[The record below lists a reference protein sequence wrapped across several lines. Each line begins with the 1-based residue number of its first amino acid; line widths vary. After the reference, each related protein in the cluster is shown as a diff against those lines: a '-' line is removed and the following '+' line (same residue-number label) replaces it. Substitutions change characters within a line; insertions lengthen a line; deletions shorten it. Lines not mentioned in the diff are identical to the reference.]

1 MENDKNKYFPTF
13 QRGAKKF
20 AQWFFCKPAFP
31 RTGKALRSKRFWKWT
46 GLVAAALF
54 VLGWWNLVR
63 EKPLEISPE
72 TTIITRPRT
81 ADGRYVDYCESIRL
95 DRPREM
101 KTDEN
106 GARILVRELRPDM
119 EHTTK
124 PDWPAEAYWNARKIK
139 AAVYRE
145 LGLDPTVSETTRF
158 TEMYSEFD
166 KKIREKYPKLES
178 GEDSPEYKELSDR
191 FRNIKDDIERC
202 RVDEEFT
209 RDYLA
214 RNNEALDIVVAAS
227 KAKVFKYPFSVSS
240 DEEWPE
246 GIMILLPCIQEARGY
261 ARALAFRAG
270 WRLTNGEIDGALD
283 DIVAC
288 RNLGNKLGENADF
301 LVDALVGNT
310 MIGIAA
316 NLPLGAN
323 AEVEPSAEQ
332 WRRFYDHLA
341 ATPSRLDMVSII
353 DRSERYCGPDI
364 IAHLAATPR
373 WERANYIE
381 NLIGGVL
388 YEDMTEWFVK
398 LFFSCGFNW
407 NTAAREYNR
416 LFDRAMNDLDAFRSE
431 IERGQLLDYCFD
443 SFDGSIVSGLAG
455 VAVWLWRGSALE
467 RRSVAL
473 GRILAALII
482 PAVDAAKEAKR
493 RTDCVWQMQKITVA
507 MRLYAC
513 EHDGKLP
520 PTFTVDSEGKPLHS
534 WRVLLLPYLG
544 YDEIYRRIRLDE
556 PWDSPHNARL
566 HAENISDYRCPSAEG
581 KNGLLAD
588 GEASYSVVV
597 GPDTLFSPDGGEG
610 RHAGGD
616 NPRPAEAANPDENAG
631 GISLAAGRDPS
642 ELYQA
647 DKSRQTP
654 KMFSVVERHGGVCWM
669 KPDAEITQENALLG
683 VNPPSEEGM
692 SSRLQPEE
700 IRPDLIGSLHPGGA
714 NLAFY
719 GGNILFISDSGP
731 QREEYAA
738 KMRLYL
744 TGHESDPA
752 ETAVEPE
759 K

>member
-1 MENDKNKYFPTF
+1 MENEKKEYFPTF

-20 AQWFFCKPAFP
+20 AQCFFRKPAFP

-46 GLVAAALF
+46 GIVAAALF
-54 VLGWWNLVR
+54 ALGWWNLVR
-63 EKPLEISPE
+63 EKPLEISLE
-72 TTIITRPRT
+72 TTILTRPRT
-81 ADGRYVDYCESIRL
+81 ADGRNVDYLEAMRL
-95 DRPREM
+95 NLPREM

-119 EHTTK
+119 ELTPK
-124 PDWPAEAYWNARKIK
+124 PDWTAEDYWNARKRK

-145 LGLDPTVSETTRF
+145 LGLDPSVPETTRF
-158 TEMYSEFD
+158 TEQYSEFD

-178 GEDSPEYKELSDR
+178 GEDSPEFKELSDR
-191 FRNIKDDIERC
+191 FHKSLDDIERC

-214 RNNEALDIVVAAS
+214 RNNEALDIVVAAA
-227 KAKVFKYPFSVSS
+227 KAKIFKYPFSVSS

-246 GIMILLPCIQEARGY
+246 VITALLPYIQESRGY
-261 ARALAFRAG
+261 ARVLSFRAA

-283 DIVAC
+283 DIIAC
-288 RNLGNKLGENADF
+288 RNLGNKLGENAYF
-301 LVDALVGNT
+301 LVDALVG
-310 MIGIAA
+310 ISISGFAA
-316 NLPLGAN
+316 AQPLGAN
-323 AEVEPSAEQ
+323 ADVEPSAEQ

-341 ATPSRLDMVSII
+341 ATPCRIDMERII
-353 DRSERYCGPDI
+353 DQAERYFGQDF

-381 NLIGGVL
+381 NVVGGPLSEHAAV
-388 YEDMTEWFVK
+388 EWFRK

-416 LFDRAMNDLDAFRSE
+416 LFDLAMNDSVAFRSE
-431 IERGQLLDYCFD
+431 IERARLSDDD
-443 SFDGSIVSGLAG
+443 SNFPGLTG

-473 GRILAALII
+473 GQILAALLI
-482 PAVDAAKEAKR
+482 PAVNAAKEAKR
-493 RTDCVWQMQKITVA
+493 RTVCVWQMQKIAVA

-513 EHDGKLP
+513 EHDSKLP
-520 PTFTVDSEGKPLHS
+520 PAFTVDSEGKPLHS

-556 PWDSPHNARL
+556 PWNSPHNAQL
-566 HAENISDYRCPSAEG
+566 HAENIPDYRCPSAE
-581 KNGLLAD
+581 KILAD

-610 RHAGGD
+610 
-616 NPRPAEAANPDENAG
+616 
-631 GISLAAGRDPS
+631 IKPS
-642 ELYQA
+642 DLYQA
-647 DKSRQTP
+647 DPSRQTP

-683 VNPPSEEGM
+683 VNSSSGE
-692 SSRLQPEE
+692 SVTSRLQPNEK
-700 IRPDLIGSLHPGGA
+700 RPDLVGSLHPSGS
-714 NLAFY
+714 NVAFY
-719 GGNILFISDSGP
+719 GGNILFISDIEY
-731 QREEYAA
+731 QREEDAA
-738 KMRLYL
+738 AILVYL
-744 TGHESDPA
+744 TGREPA
-752 ETAVEPE
+752 KQPDSP
-759 K
+759 